1 MTTSGQTATFG
12 IAWCCVWNAAVSRHS
27 GPTSFRFGHAAISTA
42 LPNSLTSLTRPDRIG
57 WQRVDVHFGMLYQ
70 RDCFLG
76 RVGSDESVAV

>member
-12 IAWCCVWNAAVSRHS
+12 TVWRCVWNAAVSRHS